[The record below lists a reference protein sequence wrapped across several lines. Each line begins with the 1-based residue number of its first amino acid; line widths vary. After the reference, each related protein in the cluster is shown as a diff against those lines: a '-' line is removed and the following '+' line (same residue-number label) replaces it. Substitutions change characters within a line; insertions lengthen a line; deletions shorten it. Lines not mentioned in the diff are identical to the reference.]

1 MRIDE
6 FETLQKRAQAFEK
19 KQHVENG
26 FTLFFNGK
34 PYGWKKFLVEPEAE
48 KLGAVAVGG
57 GRAFETVS
65 LAGDGLSNSWQSIEI
80 ERECSRSG
88 FERQRARFQSAD
100 SPY

>member
-1 MRIDE
+1 MQIDE

-34 PYGWKKFLVEPEAE
+34 PYGWKKFLIEPEAE

-65 LAGDGLSNSWQSIEI
+65 LAGDGLSDSWQSVEI

-88 FERQRARFQSAD
+88 LKRQKESSQAIF
-100 SPY
+100 